1 MTKREL
7 SRQLS
12 ELNCTIQHIKSGNQV
27 VIDRVY
33 NRWGI
38 TLNDLMKERF
48 DLIHEYN
55 RRFGKRF
62 GCLNYIQ

>member
-1 MTKREL
+1 MEI
-7 SRQLS
+7 S
-12 ELNCTIQHIKSGNQV
+12 ELTQTIKHIRSNNQV

-33 NRWGI
+33 NQWGM
-38 TLNDLMKERF
+38 TLTDLMTERF

-62 GCLNYIQ
+62 GSLNYV

>member
-12 ELNCTIQHIKSGNQV
+12 ELNCTIQQIKSGNQV

-48 DLIHEYN
+48 DLIYEYN
-55 RRFGKRF
+55 RKFGKRF